1 MEKIASFQVDH
12 LRLKPG
18 VYVSRKDKYGDTVIT
33 TFDVRVK
40 EPNKEPVLD
49 QPALHTIEHLAATFL
64 RSHNDWSN
72 KVIYFGPMGC
82 RTGFYVIMEGDYNSS
97 DIIHLLMEMF
107 EWIDE
112 YEGDIPGASPAEC
125 GNWRDQNIDMAKLE
139 SRKYAGLLKKATK
152 ENLEYPAS
160 LGRVM

>member
-1 MEKIASFQVDH
+1 MEKISSFQVDH

-18 VYVSRKDKYGDTVIT
+18 VYVSRKDRYGETVIT
-33 TFDVRVK
+33 TFDIRVK
-40 EPNKEPVLD
+40 EPNKEPVMD
-49 QPALHTIEHLAATFL
+49 QPALHTIEHLCATFL
-64 RSHNDWSN
+64 RSHPDWNN

-82 RTGFYVIMEGDYNSS
+82 RTGFYVILEGDYKST

-107 EWIDE
+107 EWIDKF
-112 YEGDIPGASPAEC
+112 EGAIPGATAGEC

-139 SRKYAGLLKKATK
+139 SRRYAALLKNAKK

-160 LGRVM
+160 II